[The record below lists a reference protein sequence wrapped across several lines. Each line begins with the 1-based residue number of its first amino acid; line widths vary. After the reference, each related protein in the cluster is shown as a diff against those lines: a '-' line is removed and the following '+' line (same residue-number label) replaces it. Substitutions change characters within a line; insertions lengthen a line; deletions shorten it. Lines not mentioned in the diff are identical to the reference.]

1 VLSMKNKDK
10 YAKKW
15 YERYLTIAI
24 GCTILS
30 ISYIIMLMYFLLIE
44 KFFDKVLICFFLIML
59 LFFIIATIFAF
70 IKCKRI
76 KKDIDSNNN

>member
-1 VLSMKNKDK
+1 MKNKDK

-30 ISYIIMLMYFLLIE
+30 ISYIIMLMYFLLI
-44 KFFDKVLICFFLIML
+44 KKIFLFPFDSCRRFRTDVVHHSVYTSYFV
-59 LFFIIATIFAF
+59 
-70 IKCKRI
+70 
-76 KKDIDSNNN
+76 DNVV